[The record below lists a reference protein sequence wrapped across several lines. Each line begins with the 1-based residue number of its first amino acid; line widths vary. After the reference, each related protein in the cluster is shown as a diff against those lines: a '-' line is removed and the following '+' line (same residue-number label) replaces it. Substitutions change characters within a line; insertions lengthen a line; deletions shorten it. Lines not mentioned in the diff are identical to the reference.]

1 MMIARSKNFRPVAPG
16 IQPRSATAT
25 HMAHSKNFREAI
37 CLALGVLLLLTGC
50 ARSGAPVL
58 GISAGWDR
66 GRVDVS
72 DAYAISVRAAGG
84 VPVVLPPVL
93 TASEASEVL
102 SRVDAL
108 VLTGGEDVD
117 PSRYGEDIWNET
129 VEVNYRRDTSDFL
142 LARAALTAGLPI
154 LGICRGEQLLNVV
167 LGGTLYQDLPT
178 CIGKSAFIRGSAP
191 NVPCGSQATDIACVA
206 GSVPPSAGHAE
217 ACHEPICH
225 RQSEPDGV
233 GTHMIYLSAD
243 SRLREM
249 LGADSLMVNSFH
261 HQAVKDPAPGIRV
274 AARAADGVIEA
285 WEWESPSRSTLVCV
299 QFHPELLYARG
310 GDTTV
315 LPIFEDLVARAR

>member
-25 HMAHSKNFREAI
+25 HMARSKNFREAV
-37 CLALGVLLLLTGC
+37 CLALGVLLFLTGC
-50 ARSGAPVL
+50 SRSGAPVI

-93 TASEASEVL
+93 SFHEAVEAL
-102 SRVDAL
+102 SHVDAL
-108 VLTGGEDVD
+108 ILTGGEDVD
-117 PSRYGEDIWNET
+117 PTRYGEDIWNET

-167 LGGTLYQDLPT
+167 LGGSLFQDLPT
-178 CIGKSAFIRGSAP
+178 CIGKSAFIRGSA
-191 NVPCGSQATDIACVA
+191 T
-206 GSVPPSAGHAE
+206 PSAGHAE
-217 ACHEPICH
+217 ACLEPICH

-233 GTHMIYLSAD
+233 GTHMIYLEQG
-243 SRLREM
+243 SRLREI
-249 LGADSLMVNSFH
+249 LGCDSLMVNSFH
-261 HQAVKDPAPGIRV
+261 HQAVKEPGIGVVVV
-274 AARAADGVIEA
+274 ARSADGVVEA
-285 WEWESPSRSTLVCV
+285 WESEGGIVCV

>member
-1 MMIARSKNFRPVAPG
+1 MMEQIL
-16 IQPRSATAT
+16 
-25 HMAHSKNFREAI
+25 KNFREAV
-37 CLALGVLLLLTGC
+37 CLALGVLLFLTGC
-50 ARSGAPVL
+50 ARGGAPVI

-93 TASEASEVL
+93 SFHEAVEAL
-102 SRVDAL
+102 SHVDAL
-108 VLTGGEDVD
+108 ILTGGEDVD
-117 PSRYGEDIWNET
+117 PSRYGENILNET

-154 LGICRGEQLLNVV
+154 LGICRGEQLLNVI
-167 LGGTLYQDLPT
+167 LGGSLYQDLPT

-191 NVPCGSQATDIACVA
+191 NVPCGSQATDIALT
-206 GSVPPSAGHAE
+206 GSATPSAGHAE
-217 ACHEPICH
+217 ACLEPICH

-233 GTHMIYLSAD
+233 GTHMIYLEQG
-243 SRLREM
+243 SRLRKI
-249 LGADSLMVNSFH
+249 LGCDSLMVNSFH
-261 HQAVKDPAPGIRV
+261 HQAVKEPGIGVVVV
-274 AARAADGVIEA
+274 ARSADGVVEA
-285 WEWESPSRSTLVCV
+285 WESEGGIVCV